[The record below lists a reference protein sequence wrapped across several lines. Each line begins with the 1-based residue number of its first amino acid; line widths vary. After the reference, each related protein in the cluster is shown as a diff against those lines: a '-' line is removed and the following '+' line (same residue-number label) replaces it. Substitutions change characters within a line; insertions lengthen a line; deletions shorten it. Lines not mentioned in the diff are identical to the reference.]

1 MLRPLIS
8 RRGVI
13 GGAGF
18 IAASLPAGASA
29 LDLKD
34 FGAREGQNI
43 APALAKALHKGMAP
57 PSRSGPVN
65 IA

>member
-1 MLRPLIS
+1 
-8 RRGVI
+8 VI